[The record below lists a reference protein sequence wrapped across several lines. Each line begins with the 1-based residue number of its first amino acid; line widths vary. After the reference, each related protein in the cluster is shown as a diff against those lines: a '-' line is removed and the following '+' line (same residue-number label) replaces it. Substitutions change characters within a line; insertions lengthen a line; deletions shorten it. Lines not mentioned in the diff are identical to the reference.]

1 MRMRVFGV
9 CAAGWFLL
17 ATVSLQ
23 AESFEAVP
31 PWRLG
36 PPQAIVA
43 SSGMFEPIV
52 GDGSSYE
59 IGAEVHFA
67 PRRFRFLPGFV
78 PDLIPTAGIVASAQ
92 GALFPYAGLRI
103 ELPLGER
110 WVISPGWSMGFYYQS
125 YSKDLG
131 GPLEFRTQIEVAYRL
146 NGNAKVG
153 LCLYHLSNGGLS
165 RPNPGS
171 ESLVVTYGAG
181 LRSRRPGR

>member
-1 MRMRVFGV
+1 MRTWFFGV
-9 CAAGWFLL
+9 CAAGSFLL
-17 ATVSLQ
+17 AAVSLQ
-23 AESFEAVP
+23 AESFDGAS

-59 IGAEVHFA
+59 IGAELQFA

-78 PDLIPTAGIVASAQ
+78 PDLIPTAGIIASAQ
-92 GALFPYAGLRI
+92 GALFPYGGLRAD
-103 ELPLGER
+103 LPLGER

-131 GPLEFRTQIEVAYRL
+131 GPLEFRTQIEVAYRM
-146 NGNAKVG
+146 NGNARVG

-171 ESLVVTYGAG
+171 ESLVVTYSAG
-181 LRSRRPGR
+181 LGARRPGR